1 MLTFERKWNMRPIV
15 KPINKEEYDK
25 MIAVIE

>member
-1 MLTFERKWNMRPIV
+1 MRPIV

-25 MIAVIE
+25 MIAVIEWLKETH